1 MNTSPKREGTNLKK
15 IKTERPP
22 NPARRDKIIALKLN
36 AEEWAAIE
44 TKAKKFA
51 DGNVSAFVRFAAL
64 NFKK

>member
-1 MNTSPKREGTNLKK
+1 MKK